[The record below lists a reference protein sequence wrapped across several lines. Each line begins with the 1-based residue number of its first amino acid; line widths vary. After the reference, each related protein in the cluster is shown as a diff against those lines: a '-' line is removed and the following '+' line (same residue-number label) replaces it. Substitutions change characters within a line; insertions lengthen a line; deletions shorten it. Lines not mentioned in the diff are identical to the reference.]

1 LLFIVVNKNI
11 NTKHL
16 IFLRLLLFVHVNHM
30 KTKSSKTKYVIYMTL
45 VVMFFVSIY
54 FIAFAKKNNVSDTPI
69 IYDSM
74 SYNDFMLESNL
85 SNQDIMNII
94 NGYVEDTVVI
104 NEEEQNIIDEIKDVT
119 EKQNYSKEQTNNKL
133 YQIKNKS
140 KAFSFLVGNKLGIL
154 RFQLVQVKDQVSRL
168 KDLKEKVN
176 NNIERLQIEDK
187 LKLAEMERIILEN
200 TILEQQNRFSL
211 FGWVA
216 NYL

>member
-1 LLFIVVNKNI
+1 
-11 NTKHL
+11 
-16 IFLRLLLFVHVNHM
+16 
-30 KTKSSKTKYVIYMTL
+30 MTL

>member
-1 LLFIVVNKNI
+1 MLFIVVNKNI